1 MASKKQ
7 SNIFL
12 GIFLIL
18 AGIFFLLIQLG
29 KIHWVN
35 FWPIILIF
43 LGLLFLV
50 TFVIDRRNYGLL
62 MPGTILTLVGLLF
75 LYMTFKDW
83 YCMEALWPT
92 FVLAPGIGFWLMHL
106 LGPKSNQLWIPGT
119 ILILVSIVFYAQ
131 IWYYFNLWPLLLI
144 IAGIYLLLTY
154 KREKTSRTE
163 NASSHDKDKAKE

>member
-1 MASKKQ
+1 MAHRNH

-18 AGIFFLLIQLG
+18 AGLFFLLVQLG
-29 KIHWVN
+29 QIHWEN

-43 LGLLFLV
+43 LGVLFLV
-50 TFVIDRRNYGLL
+50 GFLTDRKSYGLL
-62 MPGTILTLVGLLF
+62 MPGIVLTLVGCLF
-75 LYMTFKDW
+75 LYLTFKGW
-83 YCMEALWPT
+83 YRMENLWPT

-119 ILILVSIVFYAQ
+119 ILVLVAIVFYAQ
-131 IWYYFNLWPLLLI
+131 NWYYLNLWPLLLI

-154 KREKTSRTE
+154 KKETASDAKKSGSADENKT
-163 NASSHDKDKAKE
+163 NP